1 MDCAEE
7 VSLLRNQLG
16 DRPGVRDLQ
25 FDIFQAKM
33 SVEYDGLLIQPD
45 DIERAIKAVG
55 MRAEP
60 WESAPKAQTAWH
72 KNRRKI
78 ATMVSGTC
86 LLLGMGFQSVITGHY
101 LRTLLAHQ
109 HSHHA
114 HLPWFVIA
122 LYALATVSGALFAL
136 PKAVASFRQLRPDMN
151 ALVVFSVFGASVLG
165 EWSEAATL
173 SFLFALAGLLESWS
187 LAKARDA
194 ISKLLQVAPPEATVV
209 HYHGH
214 DDHHGEHE
222 HRTPVERVK
231 VGAIVRVKPGERMP
245 FDGHVVRGSSLVDQA
260 LITGESVPAEK
271 VTGDP
276 VWAGTINQ
284 DGMLEV
290 KTTRAASD
298 TVLARMVRMV
308 EQSQS
313 RRAPSE
319 QFVEKFSRIYTPLV
333 FLLAFF
339 VTVLPPLTGHG
350 GWSDWFYQGMVI
362 LLISC
367 PCALIISTPVSI
379 VAALTSAAR
388 QGVLIKGGTFLEE
401 AAKLRAFAFDKTG
414 VLTQGEPEVQTL
426 EPVNGRNR
434 EDVLHHL
441 AALEM
446 SSEHPLGKAIIR
458 YASAQ
463 GIRAPAL
470 MGFRALQGRG
480 AEAVIGERPFWVGS
494 VRMMKERNLYT
505 PDIEEQLDRLADDQ
519 HTVVACGSDDEAWAL
534 LGIQDPP
541 RPEARSALAGLRE
554 QGIEHLVMLTG
565 DNASTARS
573 VARAVGIDEFRAEL
587 LPEDKAAAIREL
599 RAEYTHVAMVGDGVN
614 DAQALAGASVGI
626 GVGRQGSDV
635 AMETADIVLM
645 SGDLHQLPFLL
656 RHSKRTVRVIQEN
669 ITIALVLKAIFLA
682 AAFASLA
689 TLWMAVA
696 ADMGATFLVTF
707 NGLRLLRSKS

>member
-16 DRPGVRDLQ
+16 PKPGVRDLQ

-33 SVEYDGLLIQPD
+33 SVEFDEALIHQA
-45 DIERAIKAVG
+45 DIEQAVHAVG

-60 WESAPKAQTAWH
+60 WQAQPKTQTYWER
-72 KNRRKI
+72 NRRKF
-78 ATMVSGTC
+78 ATSFSGAC
-86 LLLGMGFQSVITGHY
+86 LLLGMAFQSLVTGNY
-101 LRTLLAHQ
+101 LQTLLAHQ
-109 HSHHA
+109 HSHHVQ
-114 HLPWFVIA
+114 LPWFVIA
-122 LYALATVSGALFAL
+122 LYSAATLSGALFAL
-136 PKAVASFRQLRPDMN
+136 PKAAASIRQARPDMN
-151 ALVVFSVFGASVLG
+151 ALVVFSVLGASVLG

-194 ISKLLQVAPPEATVV
+194 ISKLLQVAPPVATVV

-222 HRTPVERVK
+222 HRTPVESVN
-231 VGAIVRVKPGERMP
+231 VGAIVRVKPGERLP
-245 FDGHVVRGSSLVDQA
+245 FDGKVVRGSSLVDQA

-271 VTGDP
+271 VAGDS

-284 DGMLEV
+284 DGMIEV
-290 KTTRAASD
+290 KTTSAAAD

-319 QFVEKFSRIYTPLV
+319 QFVERFSRIYTPLV

-339 VTVLPPLTGHG
+339 VAVLPPLSGHG
-350 GWSDWFYQGMVI
+350 PWSDWFYQGMVI

-388 QGVLIKGGTFLEE
+388 QGVLIKGGTYLEE

-414 VLTQGEPEVQTL
+414 VLTQGVPEVQTL
-426 EPVNGRNR
+426 EPVNGLRR
-434 EDVLHHL
+434 EDVLRNL
-441 AALEM
+441 AGLEM
-446 SSEHPLGKAIIR
+446 SSEHPLGKAILR
-458 YASAQ
+458 YASGQ
-463 GIRAPAL
+463 GIKPPAL
-470 MGFRALQGRG
+470 MGFRAIQGRG
-480 AEAVIGERPFWVGS
+480 AEALVDDQPFWVGS
-494 VRMMKERNLYT
+494 VRMLRERNLYT
-505 PDIEEQLDRLADDQ
+505 PGIEAHLDRLTDDQ
-519 HTVVACGSDDEAWAL
+519 HTVVACGSDDQAWAL
-534 LGIQDPP
+534 LAIQDPP
-541 RPEARSALAGLRE
+541 RPEARAALAGLRAE
-554 QGIEHLVMLTG
+554 GIERLVMLTG

-573 VARAVGIDEFRAEL
+573 VSRAVGVDEVRAEL
-587 LPEDKAAAIREL
+587 LPEDKASAIREL
-599 RAEYTHVAMVGDGVN
+599 RLNYTHVAMVGDGVN

-669 ITIALVLKAIFLA
+669 ITLALALKAIFLA
-682 AAFASLA
+682 AAFAGLA

-707 NGLRLLRSKS
+707 NGLRLLRAKS